1 MQKSDMNVLMARANK
16 CRYRPGNADT
26 IPAGLVRGLLC
37 LAPML
42 LSPILTLDPQKVD
55 RDLAFVMDCLSEVLE
70 ESREHALARQLPWSR
85 EDGAGRAA
93 GQKEP
98 PCEAQR
104 GGVCRAGCD
113 FA

>member
-1 MQKSDMNVLMARANK
+1 MSLMARANK
-16 CRYRPGNADT
+16 CRYQARKRGHDPCR
-26 IPAGLVRGLLC
+26 AGAR
-37 LAPML
+37 LAVSGAVL

-85 EDGAGRAA
+85 KTGRVERQVKRNRPANLNGVASAA
-93 GQKEP
+93 P
-98 PCEAQR
+98 
-104 GGVCRAGCD
+104 GCD